1 MCWDR
6 EAFQP
11 TSHAIRCEDRRCIVG
26 GLTEDLVVSRD
37 ELFKMKGNFMSYF
50 SRGLYT

>member
-11 TSHAIRCEDRRCIVG
+11 TSHAIRCEDRRCIV